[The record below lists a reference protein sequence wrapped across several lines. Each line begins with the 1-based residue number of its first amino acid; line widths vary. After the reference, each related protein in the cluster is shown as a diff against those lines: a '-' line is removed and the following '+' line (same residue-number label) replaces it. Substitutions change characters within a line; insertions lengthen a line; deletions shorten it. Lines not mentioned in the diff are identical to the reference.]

1 MGLNIDPGSALTKD
15 FITATEIAP
24 EQVSLSEK
32 MQALEEL
39 RDDLQSRDK
48 RIVNA
53 TAFMSHVKS
62 CELFVNRARRLYQEL
77 PRTQMVAQVVL
88 RDNNDSAR
96 LHGGHCYLGGY
107 EHAHF
112 KDAAREQLVRDAGRI
127 LGAPRLTPGKYD
139 CIFSPEFAGIF
150 AHEAF
155 GHGTEADLFLQRRSR
170 GQEYLDKQ
178 VASSPG
184 GHI

>member
-1 MGLNIDPGSALTKD
+1 
-15 FITATEIAP
+15 
-24 EQVSLSEK
+24 

-53 TAFMSHVKS
+53 TAFMAQVKS
-62 CELFVNRARRLYQEL
+62 CELFVNRTRRLYQQL

-112 KDAAREQLVRDAGRI
+112 KDAAREHSRSGCRTDCRDA
-127 LGAPRLTPGKYD
+127 RLTPGKYD
-139 CIFSPEFAGIF
+139 CIF
-150 AHEAF
+150 
-155 GHGTEADLFLQRRSR
+155 
-170 GQEYLDKQ
+170 
-178 VASSPG
+178 
-184 GHI
+184 